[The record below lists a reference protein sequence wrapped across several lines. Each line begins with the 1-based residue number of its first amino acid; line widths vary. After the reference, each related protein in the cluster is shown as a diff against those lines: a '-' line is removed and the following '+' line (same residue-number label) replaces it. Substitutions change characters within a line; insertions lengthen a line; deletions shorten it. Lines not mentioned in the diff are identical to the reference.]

1 MKKTFL
7 KKIKWR
13 RRQRFFSHILK
24 KLSWLIK
31 REKNEKES
39 RVADPDTQKTS
50 VYQKYENQFGKHA
63 GIVE

>member
-39 RVADPDTQKTS
+39 RVADPDT
-50 VYQKYENQFGKHA
+50 
-63 GIVE
+63 